1 MTARRLVRRSGR
13 LVVLAC
19 IAVISACAQ
28 DSPLER
34 SDLAKDPAVA
44 LRMPGADQLGHV
56 AGDRMK
62 TLDGEQQAFEGYIFG
77 TAASIVD
84 VFDFYGRELARLAW
98 KPNGSMVGASGVEL
112 DLRWWCTSKVA
123 FRLGIKDKARAFQ
136 PAFYRGKDY
145 ATVFDARL
153 LPYGGATCPYPSP
166 PR

>member
-1 MTARRLVRRSGR
+1 ML
-13 LVVLAC
+13 LAC
-19 IAVISACAQ
+19 IALVAACAQ
-28 DSPLER
+28 DGELER
-34 SDLAKDPAVA
+34 SDLVKDPAVA

-56 AGDRMK
+56 GGERIK

-77 TAASIVD
+77 TAASTD
-84 VFDFYGRELARLAW
+84 EVFVFYTQELARLAW

-145 ATVFDARL
+145 ATVFDATL
-153 LPYGGATCPYPSP
+153 LPYGGATCPYQAGPT
-166 PR
+166 R